1 MPPPSFIEFLTLD
14 LLLVIT
20 EYLLPED
27 IISLRKTCRS
37 FLWLT
42 QSRSIW
48 MTAVRTMCSRNLV
61 FRANFDLANMSL
73 EELEHAATAPSRFL
87 RLLHKHASTSPSA
100 VTMKP
105 LAKRTLLMRL
115 PETVTSSSPLAEHDG
130 FTVICLVPGGRFLA
144 ATSERHFHVW
154 DLGRSGY
161 ERMKPLPV
169 FFQGL
174 RELAGTQQGDA
185 EPSFALFTVCESRQA
200 GKFVAVLTSSGPRS
214 HGALVLELHFSTT
227 TSDLIDVQTVGI
239 IHLNWKSDTVIMDVS
254 EDLVILDEHDLDTAV
269 TLIWNYRKNALGSL
283 PALDDPPNV
292 AKFLP
297 SGNSVAL
304 AYYGR
309 LHVYRI
315 PPLVSVDGPLLSCA
329 DLPSA
334 ADYIPIIV
342 LTADEDVGVWVVRD
356 GWYNRRDAPL
366 SIDRLTPRHRSHL
379 AVAEITTPQSP
390 MMPDQIPYTSA
401 RFPTLPCWD
410 SIDESMSV
418 APSEGRNVL
427 AFTDDN
433 SQSLMCAA
441 YVVSPVEPSTPDM
454 LYLTRE
460 DNASIADWDFCPASG
475 RVCLVPF
482 QDGRCTE
489 IVVLDF
495 LVPDRGLGNAGRC
508 VLICI

>member
-1 MPPPSFIEFLTLD
+1 MPAPSFTEFLTLD

-27 IISLRKTCRS
+27 IVSLRKTCRS

-48 MTAVRTMCSRNLV
+48 MTAVRMMCARNLV
-61 FRANFDLANMSL
+61 FRANFDVENMSL

-87 RLLHKHASTSPSA
+87 RLLQKHASTSQSE
-100 VTMKP
+100 VTIKP

-161 ERMKPLPV
+161 ERMKPLPIYCR
-169 FFQGL
+169 GL
-174 RELAGTQQGDA
+174 RELAGTQRSDA
-185 EPSFALFTVCESRQA
+185 EPSFALFSVCESRQA
-200 GKFVAVLTSSGPRS
+200 GKFVAVLTSSSPRS
-214 HGALVLELHFSTT
+214 HGALVLELHFSVV
-227 TSDLIDVQTVGI
+227 TSDLIGVQTVGI

-254 EDLVILDEHDLDTAV
+254 EDLMILDENDPDTAV
-269 TLIWNYRKNALGSL
+269 TLIWNYRENALGSL
-283 PALDDPPNV
+283 PALDDPPNI
-292 AKFLP
+292 AKVLP

-304 AYYGR
+304 AYDGR

-315 PPLVSVDGPLLSCA
+315 PPLVSVDGPLSSCA

-342 LTADEDVGVWVVRD
+342 LTTDEEDGVWVVRD

-366 SIDRLTPRHRSHL
+366 SVDRLTSRYRSHL

-390 MMPDQIPYTSA
+390 TMPDQIPYTLA
-401 RFPTLPCWD
+401 RFPTLPWLKL
-410 SIDESMSV
+410 IDESMSV

-427 AFTDDN
+427 AFTDDH
-433 SQSLMCAA
+433 SQGVMCAA
-441 YVVSPVEPSTPDM
+441 YVVSPAEPSTPSNL

-460 DNASIADWDFCPASG
+460 DNVTIADWDFCPASG

-495 LVPDRGLGNAGRC
+495 LVPDRGL
-508 VLICI
+508 